1 MSMIREASRPHG
13 APGKTQSVFLGRGGT
28 AEWTSFR
35 PWPEARHMELVPTR
49 RMPSD
54 AAVTLWMDE
63 LEGLE

>member
-1 MSMIREASRPHG
+1 MSVVWKASRPQG
-13 APGKTQSVFLGRGGT
+13 DPRKMLRIFLGRGGA

-35 PWPEARHMELVPTR
+35 PWPEARYMELVPTR

-54 AAVTLWMDE
+54 AAARLWLDE